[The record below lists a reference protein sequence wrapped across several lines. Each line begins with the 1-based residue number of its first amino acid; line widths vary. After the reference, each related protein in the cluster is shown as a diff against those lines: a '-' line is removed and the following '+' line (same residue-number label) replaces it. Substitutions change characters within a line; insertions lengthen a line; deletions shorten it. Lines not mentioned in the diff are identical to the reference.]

1 MSVPEVKR
9 FHFFFS
15 SIWKW
20 RLFTI
25 FRSHLNGQ
33 TGQFTVWANG
43 KQNSRRCKPKFSKK
57 KFPGRFL
64 SIQLC
69 SLNFPEFSVEWFA
82 FRKFTSFRNFWK
94 LFLAISVALL
104 PLVPNFRKFWLNW
117 KRLLSRKVLHFIRKH
132 PVEWTVPFAPPSDV
146 FRTNG
151 KRSDC
156 HSKIFRRNDL
166 RRNVPSTFWKWFVN
180 STQPKVCFS
189 TFEF

>member
-1 MSVPEVKR
+1 MGKLVSLQFGQMVSKIQDDVNPN
-9 FHFFFS
+9 
-15 SIWKW
+15 
-20 RLFTI
+20 
-25 FRSHLNGQ
+25 FR
-33 TGQFTVWANG
+33 
-43 KQNSRRCKPKFSKK
+43 KK

-69 SLNFPEFSVEWFA
+69 SLNFPEFSVEWFD

-94 LFLAISVALL
+94 LFLAISVPLL

-117 KRLLSRKVLHFIRKH
+117 KRLLSRKVLPFIRKH
-132 PVEWTVPFAPPSDV
+132 PVEWTVPFAPPSEV

-166 RRNVPSTFWKWFVN
+166 KRNVPFTFWKWFVN